1 MSYLCKHLFARLDE
15 TPNNCTQIADLQ
27 RRLAHKERSIAST
40 CEQVEKLK
48 LQIKNVQDKEKKLK
62 HSEEVDELKLLV
74 KNLQD
79 KEKKLKYEWTVRF
92 TKLSDD
98 SRRQLDKAK
107 ADANERLAQVK
118 ALHQEKLAACNKKLK
133 AALSKQRATVATS
146 PHRPV
151 VSMNAM
157 EEIKARLTAT
167 QETLNACQ
175 IKLRGTMKQVPA
187 LRTKVEEQEQ
197 IIKSLRI
204 REGELRLD
212 LDHWKL
218 SHNTVQRELQK
229 KEHTAVSDRQL
240 AQSKNDAGKQRELR
254 LKEELRICQEQ
265 IQKLTDD
272 LSTANMCL
280 KMRRKESDA
289 KEKTTGLDEQSLK
302 LQLEQIQKER
312 ALLQQRSAEVEQ
324 MREQMLQEQEFLQTV
339 EKTMYNRLRQQL
351 ELVEM
356 HETLEQDAATLG
368 EQEWQQIH
376 ERVSTLQ
383 DGIAQKDQQMRQME
397 NALEKSMRIAESEA
411 SKPSASVLRV
421 REVVRAS
428 RETNDKVS
436 KPDRNKRQFNTPRTK
451 SGSSRKG
458 PNKLTVPVTKS
469 NRQRR
474 NAGGN
479 RYRVY
484 MGKQDK

>member
-1 MSYLCKHLFARLDE
+1 MQVD
-15 TPNNCTQIADLQ
+15 DLK
-27 RRLAHKERSIAST
+27 RRLVHKERCIAST
-40 CEQVEKLK
+40 REQVEQLK
-48 LQIKNVQDKEKKLK
+48 LQIKNLHDLEKKFNN
-62 HSEEVDELKLLV
+62 SEQVEGLKLQI
-74 KNLQD
+74 KNLQE

-92 TKLSDD
+92 TKLSED
-98 SRRQLDKAK
+98 SRRKLDQAK
-107 ADANERLAQVK
+107 ANANERLAQVK

-133 AALSKQRATVATS
+133 AALSKQRTSVATS
-146 PHRPV
+146 PHRSV

-157 EEIKARLTAT
+157 EEIREKLNAT

-187 LRTKVEEQEQ
+187 LRAKVEEQEE

-229 KEHTAVSDRQL
+229 KEHAAISDRQL
-240 AQSKNDAGKQRELR
+240 AQSKDDAGKQREAR
-254 LKEELRICQEQ
+254 LKEELRVCQEQ
-265 IQKLTDD
+265 IGKLTDD

-289 KEKTTGLDEQSLK
+289 KVKSTGLDEQSLK
-302 LQLEQIQKER
+302 LQLEQIKKER
-312 ALLQQRSAEVEQ
+312 ALLQQRSVEVEQ
-324 MREQMLQEQEFLQTV
+324 MREQMLQEQQFLQTV

-368 EQEWQQIH
+368 EQEWQEIH

-383 DGIAQKDQQMRQME
+383 DGIAQKDLQMRQME
-397 NALEKSMRIAESEA
+397 NALEKSMRRKKISQSAGSEK
-411 SKPSASVLRV
+411 SKKPSASVLRV

-436 KPDRNKRQFNTPRTK
+436 KPDRNKRQFNASRTK
-451 SGSSRKG
+451 SGSSRNAQ
-458 PNKLTVPVTKS
+458 NKLTVPVTKS
-469 NRQRR
+469 NRARR
-474 NAGGN
+474 ASGL
-479 RYRVY
+479 RYHEVRR
-484 MGKQDK
+484 